1 MRPLHFIDPYGLVTL
16 CLMARYGDALSSRV
30 VFHLPEAFALRTYLG
45 RVRFA
50 EAVDEVELAGPTLIV
65 DQEREKEESEA
76 LLEITRIEE
85 RTDIETVLGKIGQ
98 RVEAILAEELRYTE
112 VEINQF
118 KNVVAELCHN
128 ILDHSENWGYLT
140 AQRYLNSRVGK
151 KYVVIGVGISGSG
164 SRRVYRCATMW
175 RIGRTARPYSTRC
188 RSTFPATQPAA
199 SAVYRQSDLQSLQ
212 RLIAHP
218 LGGYAGLYS
227 RSAALGA
234 RFGPLPRH
242 PDCHCTLS
250 ARRRRV
256 SNVRPA
262 SQAPQTAPLRALVAV
277 GPSGGRRRPRRGCI
291 RGREYFISWL
301 LAPSYWYSSDSVSLI
316 LW

>member
-1 MRPLHFIDPYGLVTL
+1 MILALPTDKLTPRTADEFLVEFLDYAHGAVPGQPLEVDLRPLHFIDPYGLVTL

-50 EAVDEVELAGPTLIV
+50 AAVDEVELAGPTLIV

-85 RTDIETVLGKIGQ
+85 RADIETVLGKIGQ

-140 AQRYLNSRVGK
+140 AQRYLDSRVGK
-151 KYVVIGVGISGSG
+151 KYVVIGVGDLG
-164 SRRVYRCATMW
+164 
-175 RIGRTARPYSTRC
+175 IGIKKSLSIRHDVADWSHGTAI
-188 RSTFPATQPAA
+188 
-199 SAVYRQSDLQSLQ
+199 LNSLQ
-212 RLIAHP
+212 KHFSRDETRGL
-218 LGGYAGLYS
+218 GLYIVNQICNRYNGS
-227 RSAALGA
+227 
-234 RFGPLPRH
+234 
-242 PDCHCTLS
+242 
-250 ARRRRV
+250 
-256 SNVRPA
+256 
-262 SQAPQTAPLRALVAV
+262 
-277 GPSGGRRRPRRGCI
+277 
-291 RGREYFISWL
+291 
-301 LAPSYWYSSDSVSLI
+301 
-316 LW
+316 

>member
-1 MRPLHFIDPYGLVTL
+1 MILALPTDKLTPRTADEFLAEFLDYAHGAVPGQPLEVDLRDLHFIDPYGLVTL

-50 EAVDEVELAGPTLIV
+50 AAVDEVELVGPTLIV

-85 RTDIETVLGKIGQ
+85 RADIETVLSKIGQ

-140 AQRYLNSRVGK
+140 AQRYLDSRVGK
-151 KYVVIGVGISGSG
+151 KYVVIGVGDLGIGIKKSLSMRHDVADWSHGTAILNSLQKHFSRDETRGLGLYIVNQICDRYNGSLHIRSGDT
-164 SRRVYRCATMW
+164 RVY
-175 RIGRTARPYSTRC
+175 
-188 RSTFPATQPAA
+188 
-199 SAVYRQSDLQSLQ
+199 
-212 RLIAHP
+212 
-218 LGGYAGLYS
+218 
-227 RSAALGA
+227 
-234 RFGPLPRH
+234 
-242 PDCHCTLS
+242 
-250 ARRRRV
+250 
-256 SNVRPA
+256 
-262 SQAPQTAPLRALVAV
+262 
-277 GPSGGRRRPRRGCI
+277 I
-291 RGREYFISWL
+291 RGRWHWEH
-301 LAPSYWYSSDSVSLI
+301 ASVHFPGTQIAIALYQREGGE
-316 LW
+316 